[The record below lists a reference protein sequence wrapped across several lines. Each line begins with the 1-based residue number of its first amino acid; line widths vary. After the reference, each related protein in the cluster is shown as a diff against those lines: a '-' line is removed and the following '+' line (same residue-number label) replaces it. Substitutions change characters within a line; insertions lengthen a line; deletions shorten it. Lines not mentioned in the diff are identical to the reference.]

1 MIILKE
7 ILQELVR
14 NQSWAQYSD
23 YDLIV
28 NNTYDK
34 IKDDVNTKI
43 EKYGK
48 YEFLIKPKFI
58 RDDIGI
64 VVCKHKTPFG
74 VASISEFENGVKID
88 TIGIKPKFRG
98 QSMSLIIYDFIINKY
113 DKVYSDT
120 HQTPESRKSWLKLS
134 KKYNVKGY
142 NITTRKLF
150 DVSPNEDNTELKS
163 DDPEYN
169 LYKDNNMELSRT
181 DQELK
186 NYLVIIK

>member
-1 MIILKE
+1 MIKLKP
-7 ILQELVR
+7 IMQELVR

-43 EKYGK
+43 EKYGE

-113 DKVYSDT
+113 GKVYSDT

-163 DDPEYN
+163 DDPECN